1 MTWNIVLGP
10 PGTGKTTY
18 LLNKVE
24 QYLEDGVK
32 PDKLGYLAFTKR
44 AANEALSRA
53 VDKFGYTTE
62 ELPYFRTIHSLCY
75 FWAGLSRGDV
85 LDRANL
91 RKFSRQIGEK
101 INSAWDGEN
110 MMTLSS
116 KGDRML
122 FLENMSRNK
131 GITYRKMWEQSDS
144 DFSWLHFKWFTDHY
158 KKFKEQHFL
167 VDYTDMLD
175 MYLLVDGS
183 PRLDVLI
190 IDEAQDLSS
199 LQWSCVEKLARYSKE
214 IYVAG
219 DDDQAIYTWA
229 GADVQKF
236 ISLEGSKK
244 VLNQSYRVPRKVHD
258 IALGVV
264 NRIKTRIPK
273 VWKPRKEEGG
283 VYFHNKV
290 EHIDM
295 KEGEWLILAR
305 NNYLLNHVEEYL
317 KLSGKVYQKN
327 NKPSVPDNLIEAIQN
342 WEKLRKGEE
351 VEAFKIKKLLTYF
364 KADSGVKK
372 GFKTLKGEDDETLLN
387 MKELKLKFGL
397 LTDKIW
403 HESFELLGDK
413 QREYMISCLRAR
425 EKLVSS
431 RIKLNTIHGSKGGE
445 AENVVLLTDMANRS
459 YEELYKNSDHECRAF
474 YVGVTRTKNNLHIVK
489 GKTRREVVFL

>member
-1 MTWNIVLGP
+1 
-10 PGTGKTTY
+10 
-18 LLNKVE
+18 
-24 QYLEDGVK
+24 
-32 PDKLGYLAFTKR
+32 
-44 AANEALSRA
+44 
-53 VDKFGYTTE
+53 
-62 ELPYFRTIHSLCY
+62 
-75 FWAGLSRGDV
+75 
-85 LDRANL
+85 
-91 RKFSRQIGEK
+91 
-101 INSAWDGEN
+101 
-110 MMTLSS
+110 
-116 KGDRML
+116 
-122 FLENMSRNK
+122 
-131 GITYRKMWEQSDS
+131 
-144 DFSWLHFKWFTDHY
+144 
-158 KKFKEQHFL
+158 
-167 VDYTDMLD
+167 
-175 MYLLVDGS
+175 
-183 PRLDVLI
+183 
-190 IDEAQDLSS
+190 
-199 LQWSCVEKLARYSKE
+199 
-214 IYVAG
+214 
-219 DDDQAIYTWA
+219 
-229 GADVQKF
+229 
-236 ISLEGSKK
+236 
-244 VLNQSYRVPRKVHD
+244 
-258 IALGVV
+258 
-264 NRIKTRIPK
+264 
-273 VWKPRKEEGG
+273 
-283 VYFHNKV
+283 
-290 EHIDM
+290 M

-413 QREYMISCLRAR
+413 QREYMISCLRAG

-489 GKTRREVVFL
+489 GKTRKEFVFL

>member
-1 MTWNIVLGP
+1 
-10 PGTGKTTY
+10 
-18 LLNKVE
+18 
-24 QYLEDGVK
+24 
-32 PDKLGYLAFTKR
+32 
-44 AANEALSRA
+44 
-53 VDKFGYTTE
+53 
-62 ELPYFRTIHSLCY
+62 
-75 FWAGLSRGDV
+75 
-85 LDRANL
+85 
-91 RKFSRQIGEK
+91 
-101 INSAWDGEN
+101 
-110 MMTLSS
+110 
-116 KGDRML
+116 
-122 FLENMSRNK
+122 
-131 GITYRKMWEQSDS
+131 
-144 DFSWLHFKWFTDHY
+144 
-158 KKFKEQHFL
+158 
-167 VDYTDMLD
+167 MLD

-364 KADSGVKK
+364 KADSGIKK

-413 QREYMISCLRAR
+413 QREYMISCLRAG

-489 GKTRREVVFL
+489 GKTRKEFVFL